1 MDNLETIGASKRN
14 FLFSTLNC
22 KGGKGTRN
30 DENASEGFL
39 ANGVDNGRRFLHGP
53 IVSAIVPTKAIF
65 VDFTPKIEDLKES
78 KNVQH

>member
-1 MDNLETIGASKRN
+1 M
-14 FLFSTLNC
+14 
-22 KGGKGTRN
+22 
-30 DENASEGFL
+30 ENASTLSCGGGGRDEGYGGFL
-39 ANGVDNGRRFLHGP
+39 ADWGRRKMYGP